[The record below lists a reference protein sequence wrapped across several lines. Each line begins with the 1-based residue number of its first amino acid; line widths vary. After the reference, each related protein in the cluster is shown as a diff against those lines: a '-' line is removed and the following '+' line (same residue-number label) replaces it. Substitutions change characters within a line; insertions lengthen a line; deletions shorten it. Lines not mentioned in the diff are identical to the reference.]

1 MNERYELLAPIA
13 EGGLGT
19 VFRARD
25 RQLGREVAVK
35 RIRADKAGDVGSA
48 VDTLIREAQQQSVL
62 QHPNIVTVHDAGVDD
77 EGGFIVMELVKGE
90 TLEDIIMRG
99 ALTLEDFDSL
109 VRQALEGMAAAH
121 EQGIIHLDLK
131 PGNLMVQWLP
141 AGRFQVKI
149 LDFGLAKTAKQPVQQ
164 DTDSQGALFGSV
176 HFMAPEQFERS
187 EVDMRTDIY
196 ALGCIFYYALT
207 QKYPFTGDTNP
218 QVMVAHLYHRLTPLS
233 ALRPDLPANLVQW
246 VDWLINRV
254 PASRPASIAEAL
266 QVYQNT
272 VSETSAGAGS
282 GTKRLITGGSV
293 GTSSSRLVTG
303 GTTGTSSSRLVTGGT
318 TGGASAS
325 RPASGVGVPRS
336 PLPPPPAK
344 VGFPKWASVTLPFLV
359 ILIGGFGVKRFIERS
374 REAGRQQRFAEI
386 ANSDKAQVTPL
397 DMQMLF
403 DYLENPKTSA
413 AAAQALS
420 QADGGDHIDS
430 MLVSHLGSA
439 RHPMAR
445 ANLVKIIGLREISG
459 TFPQILPLVQDKDTN
474 VRRAAW
480 TALGFITEGEDLAPL
495 LAELRNVPDKEADF
509 AEQAAVSAIESQ
521 SDRNTAVAPVIA
533 AYRGGAG
540 KDALRALLLRVLG
553 RVGGGDSLA
562 VIMEAVADP
571 ATGVRKAAL
580 IAIAQWPSCDPVPAL
595 AARLPRESDPAC
607 RLLLLTAATQLCSQS
622 GELPQS
628 ELFVQAQ
635 RLYEASKDVR
645 EKDQAL
651 AAMSR
656 ITDPQAAAFFDA
668 LSVSEPQ
675 RKAQAAAMS
684 KAINTALTKVTV
696 VTGNTTVSAEKA
708 DYPKLG
714 AMDLMADILV
724 NWLSVGD
731 WAAWYLQFDQPGK
744 YEIAVRQASD
754 SQREGVYQV
763 VIGGKTLRTS
773 VVRTGSAQEFRSC
786 IVGEVE
792 ITRPGIYRLRIN
804 AVEVP
809 ERQQLFRL
817 KAVELVKK

>member
-1 MNERYELLAPIA
+1 MNERYELIAPIA

-35 RIRADKAGDVGSA
+35 RIRMDKADNLGTAMDM
-48 VDTLIREAQQQSVL
+48 LIREAQQQSAL
-62 QHPNIVTVHDAGVDD
+62 QHPNIVTVHDAGVDE

-109 VRQALEGMAAAH
+109 VRQVLEGMSAAH

-131 PGNLMVQWLP
+131 PGNLMVQGLN

-149 LDFGLAKTAKQPVQQ
+149 LDFGLAKTAQQPVQQ
-164 DTDSQGALFGSV
+164 DTDEQGGLFGSV
-176 HFMAPEQFERS
+176 HFMAPEQFERAD
-187 EVDMRTDIY
+187 VDVRTDIY

-207 QKYPFTGDTNP
+207 QKYPFSGDTNP
-218 QVMVAHLYHRLTPLS
+218 QVMVAHLYHRLTPLA

-246 VDWLINRV
+246 VSWLINRD
-254 PASRPASIAEAL
+254 PANRPTSIAEAL
-266 QVYQNT
+266 QVYANT
-272 VSETSAGAGS
+272 TAETSAGTGL
-282 GTKRLITGGSV
+282 GTKKLITGAV
-293 GTSSSRLVTG
+293 GTTSSRLVTG
-303 GTTGTSSSRLVTGGT
+303 STTGSSSSKLMTR
-318 TGGASAS
+318 ASRATPLPTLPS
-325 RPASGVGVPRS
+325 RPAK
-336 PLPPPPAK
+336 A
-344 VGFPKWASVTLPFLV
+344 GFPKWASVTLPFLV

-386 ANSDKAQVTPL
+386 ANADNPQVTDL
-397 DMQMLF
+397 DMRMLF
-403 DYLENPKTSA
+403 DYLENPRTSA

-420 QADGGDHIDS
+420 QAEGGDVVND
-430 MLVSHLGSA
+430 MLVSHLSSA
-439 RHPMAR
+439 KSPMAK
-445 ANLVKIIGLREISG
+445 ANLVKIIGLREIG
-459 TFPQILPLVQDKDTN
+459 DTFSNILPLVRDADTN

-480 TALGFITEGEDLAPL
+480 TALGFVTQGDDLSPL
-495 LAELRNVPDKEADF
+495 LAELPNVPDKEADF
-509 AEQAAVSAIESQ
+509 AEQAAVSAIEAQ
-521 SDRNTAVAPVIA
+521 SDRNNAIVPVIA
-533 AYRGGAG
+533 AYRGGDT
-540 KDALRALLLRVLG
+540 KDAVRALLLRVLG

-562 VIMEAVADP
+562 VIMEAMADP
-571 ATGVRKAAL
+571 AVNVRKAAL
-580 IAIAQWPSCDPVPAL
+580 SAIAQWPSSDPLPAL

-628 ELFVQAQ
+628 ELFAQAQ

-651 AAMSR
+651 AAISR
-656 ITDPQAAAFFDA
+656 LTEPQAAAFFDA
-668 LSVSEPQ
+668 LSMSDPQ
-675 RKAQAAAMS
+675 RKAQATAMS
-684 KAINTALTKVTV
+684 KGINAALTKVTT
-696 VTGNTTVSAEKA
+696 VTDSTTVSAAKA

-731 WAAWYLQFDQPGK
+731 WASWHLQFDQPGK
-744 YEIAVRQASD
+744 YEIAVRQASE

-763 VIGGKTLRTS
+763 VIAGKTLRAS
-773 VVRTGSAQEFRSC
+773 VVLTGSAQEFRSC

-792 ITRPGIYRLRIN
+792 IKRPGIYRLRLS

-817 KAVELVKK
+817 KAIELVKK

>member
-1 MNERYELLAPIA
+1 MNERYELIAPIA

-35 RIRADKAGDVGSA
+35 RIRMDKADDLGTAMDM
-48 VDTLIREAQQQSVL
+48 LIREAQQQSVL
-62 QHPNIVTVHDAGVDD
+62 QHPNIVTVHDAGVDE

-109 VRQALEGMAAAH
+109 VRQVLEGISAAH

-131 PGNLMVQWLP
+131 PGNLMVQWLN

-149 LDFGLAKTAKQPVQQ
+149 LDFGLAKTAQQPVQQ
-164 DTDSQGALFGSV
+164 DTDEQGGLFGSV
-176 HFMAPEQFERS
+176 HFMAPEQFERAD
-187 EVDMRTDIY
+187 VDVRTDIY

-218 QVMVAHLYHRLTPLS
+218 QVMVAHLYHRITPLA

-246 VDWLINRV
+246 VDWLINRA
-254 PASRPASIAEAL
+254 PANRPASIAEAL
-266 QVYQNT
+266 QVYANT
-272 VSETSAGAGS
+272 TAETGAGTGL
-282 GTKRLITGGSV
+282 GTKKLITGTV

-303 GTTGTSSSRLVTGGT
+303 STTGSSSSKLVTG
-318 TGGASAS
+318 ASRATPLPTLPS
-325 RPASGVGVPRS
+325 RPAK
-336 PLPPPPAK
+336 A
-344 VGFPKWASVTLPFLV
+344 GFPKWASVTLPFLV

-386 ANSDKAQVTPL
+386 ANADKPQVTDL
-397 DMQMLF
+397 DMRLLF

-420 QADGGDHIDS
+420 QAEGGDVVNN
-430 MLVSHLGSA
+430 MLVSHLSSA
-439 RHPMAR
+439 KSPMAK
-445 ANLVKIIGLREISG
+445 ANLVKIIGLREIG
-459 TFPQILPLVQDKDTN
+459 DTFPNILPLVRDADSN

-480 TALGFITEGEDLAPL
+480 TALGFVTQGDDLAPL
-495 LAELRNVPDKEADF
+495 LAELPNVPDKEADF
-509 AEQAAVSAIESQ
+509 AEQAAVSAIEAQ
-521 SDRNTAVAPVIA
+521 SDRNSAVAPVIA
-533 AYRGGAG
+533 AYRGGG
-540 KDALRALLLRVLG
+540 TKDAVRALLLRVLG
-553 RVGGGDSLA
+553 RAGGGDSLA

-571 ATGVRKAAL
+571 AVSVRKAAL
-580 IAIAQWPSCDPVPAL
+580 SAIAQWPSSDPLPAL

-628 ELFVQAQ
+628 DLFAQAQ

-651 AAMSR
+651 AAVSR
-656 ITDPQAAAFFDA
+656 LTDPQAAAFFDA

-675 RKAQAAAMS
+675 RKAQATAMS
-684 KAINTALTKVTV
+684 KGINAALTKVTA
-696 VTGNTTVSAEKA
+696 VTDSSTISAEKA

-731 WAAWYLQFDQPGK
+731 WASWHLQFDQPGK
-744 YEIAVRQASD
+744 YEIAVRQASE
-754 SQREGVYQV
+754 SQHEGVYQV
-763 VIGGKTLRTS
+763 VIAGKTLRTS

-792 ITRPGIYRLRIN
+792 IKRPGIYRLRLS
-804 AVEVP
+804 ALEVP

-817 KAVELVKK
+817 KAIELVKK

>member
-272 VSETSAGAGS
+272 VAETGAGAGS
-282 GTKRLITGGSV
+282 GTKRLITRRNRV

-303 GTTGTSSSRLVTGGT
+303 GTTGTSSSRLVTGRPREEHRHHVSSQT
-318 TGGASAS
+318 TGGASATE
-325 RPASGVGVPRS
+325 APRS

-344 VGFPKWASVTLPFLV
+344 AGFPKWASVTLPFLV

-420 QADGGDHIDS
+420 QAEGGDHIDS

-495 LAELRNVPDKEADF
+495 LAELHNVPDKEADF

-540 KDALRALLLRVLG
+540 KDALRTPCCCACWV
-553 RVGGGDSLA
+553 VSAGGDSLA
-562 VIMEAVADP
+562 VIHGSHSPIRRQVCAGPRSSPSPSGRHAIPCPLWPHVCR
-571 ATGVRKAAL
+571 VRA
-580 IAIAQWPSCDPVPAL
+580 
-595 AARLPRESDPAC
+595 DPAC
-607 RLLLLTAATQLCSQS
+607 RLLLLNGRHAAL
-622 GELPQS
+622 
-628 ELFVQAQ
+628 
-635 RLYEASKDVR
+635 
-645 EKDQAL
+645 L
-651 AAMSR
+651 A
-656 ITDPQAAAFFDA
+656 
-668 LSVSEPQ
+668 
-675 RKAQAAAMS
+675 
-684 KAINTALTKVTV
+684 
-696 VTGNTTVSAEKA
+696 
-708 DYPKLG
+708 
-714 AMDLMADILV
+714 
-724 NWLSVGD
+724 VG
-731 WAAWYLQFDQPGK
+731 
-744 YEIAVRQASD
+744 
-754 SQREGVYQV
+754 
-763 VIGGKTLRTS
+763 
-773 VVRTGSAQEFRSC
+773 
-786 IVGEVE
+786 
-792 ITRPGIYRLRIN
+792 
-804 AVEVP
+804 
-809 ERQQLFRL
+809 
-817 KAVELVKK
+817 

>member
-1 MNERYELLAPIA
+1 MNERYELIAPIA

-35 RIRADKAGDVGSA
+35 RIRMDK
-48 VDTLIREAQQQSVL
+48 VDDLGTAMEMLIREAQQQSAL
-62 QHPNIVTVHDAGVDD
+62 QHPNIVTVHDAGVDE

-109 VRQALEGMAAAH
+109 VRQVLEGMSAAH

-131 PGNLMVQWLP
+131 PGNLMVQWLN

-149 LDFGLAKTAKQPVQQ
+149 LDFGLAKTAQHPVQQ
-164 DTDSQGALFGSV
+164 DTDEQGCLFGSV
-176 HFMAPEQFERS
+176 HFMAPEQFERAD
-187 EVDMRTDIY
+187 VDVRTDIY

-207 QKYPFTGDTNP
+207 QKYAFSGDTNP
-218 QVMVAHLYHRLTPLS
+218 QVMVAHLYHRLTPLA

-246 VDWLINRV
+246 VSWLINRD
-254 PASRPASIAEAL
+254 PANRPASIAEAL
-266 QVYQNT
+266 QVYTNT
-272 VSETSAGAGS
+272 KVETSAGTS
-282 GTKRLITGGSV
+282 LGTKKLITGAV
-293 GTSSSRLVTG
+293 GTSSSRLVSGSTPG
-303 GTTGTSSSRLVTGGT
+303 NSSSKLVTG
-318 TGGASAS
+318 ASRATPLPPLPS
-325 RPASGVGVPRS
+325 RPAK
-336 PLPPPPAK
+336 A
-344 VGFPKWASVTLPFLV
+344 GFPKWASVTLPFLV

-386 ANSDKAQVTPL
+386 ANADKPQVTDL
-397 DMQMLF
+397 DMRMLF

-420 QADGGDHIDS
+420 QAEGGDVVNN
-430 MLVSHLGSA
+430 MLVSHLSSA
-439 RHPMAR
+439 KSPMAK
-445 ANLVKIIGLREISG
+445 ANLVKIIGLREIG
-459 TFPQILPLVQDKDTN
+459 DTFSNILPLVRDADSN

-480 TALGFITEGEDLAPL
+480 TSLGFVTQGDNLAPL
-495 LAELRNVPDKEADF
+495 LAELPNVPDKEADF
-509 AEQAAVSAIESQ
+509 AEQAAVSAIEAQ
-521 SDRNTAVAPVIA
+521 SDRNNAVAPVIA
-533 AYRGGAG
+533 AYRGGET
-540 KDALRALLLRVLG
+540 KDAVRALLLRVLG

-562 VIMEAVADP
+562 LIMEAVADP
-571 ATGVRKAAL
+571 ALNVRKAAVS
-580 IAIAQWPSCDPVPAL
+580 AIAQWPSSDPLPGL
-595 AARLPRESDPAC
+595 AARLPHESDPAC
-607 RLLLLTAATQLCSQS
+607 RLLLLAAATQLCSQS

-628 ELFVQAQ
+628 ELFAQAQ

-651 AAMSR
+651 AAVSR
-656 ITDPQAAAFFDA
+656 LTDPQAAAFFDA
-668 LSVSEPQ
+668 LSVSDPQ
-675 RKAQAAAMS
+675 RKAQATAMS
-684 KAINTALTKVTV
+684 KGINAALTKVTA
-696 VTGNTTVSAEKA
+696 VTDSTTVSAEKA

-731 WAAWYLQFDQPGK
+731 WASWHLQFDQPGK
-744 YEIAVRQASD
+744 YEIAVRQASE

-763 VIGGKTLRTS
+763 VIAGKTLRTS

-792 ITRPGIYRLRIN
+792 IKRPGIYRLRLS
-804 AVEVP
+804 ALEVP

-817 KAVELVKK
+817 KAIELVKK

>member
-1 MNERYELLAPIA
+1 MNERYELIAPIA

-35 RIRADKAGDVGSA
+35 RIRMDKADDLGTAMDM
-48 VDTLIREAQQQSVL
+48 LIREAQQQSVL
-62 QHPNIVTVHDAGVDD
+62 QHPNIVTVHDAGVDE

-109 VRQALEGMAAAH
+109 VRQVLEGMSAAH

-131 PGNLMVQWLP
+131 PGNLMVQWLN

-149 LDFGLAKTAKQPVQQ
+149 LDFGLAKTAQQPVQQ
-164 DTDSQGALFGSV
+164 DTDEQGGLFGSV
-176 HFMAPEQFERS
+176 HFMAPEQFERAD
-187 EVDMRTDIY
+187 VDVRTDIY

-218 QVMVAHLYHRLTPLS
+218 QVMVAHLYHRLTPLA

-246 VDWLINRV
+246 VDWLINRD
-254 PASRPASIAEAL
+254 PANRPASIAEAL
-266 QVYQNT
+266 QVYANT
-272 VSETSAGAGS
+272 TAETGAGTGL
-282 GTKRLITGGSV
+282 GTKKLITGTV

-303 GTTGTSSSRLVTGGT
+303 STTGSSSSKLVTG
-318 TGGASAS
+318 ASRATPLPTLPS
-325 RPASGVGVPRS
+325 RPAK
-336 PLPPPPAK
+336 A
-344 VGFPKWASVTLPFLV
+344 GFPKWASVTLPFLV

-386 ANSDKAQVTPL
+386 ANADKPQVTDL
-397 DMQMLF
+397 DMRLLF

-420 QADGGDHIDS
+420 QAEGGDVVNN
-430 MLVSHLGSA
+430 MLVSHLSSA
-439 RHPMAR
+439 KNPMAK
-445 ANLVKIIGLREISG
+445 ANLVKIIGLREIG
-459 TFPQILPLVQDKDTN
+459 DTFPNILPLVRDADSN

-480 TALGFITEGEDLAPL
+480 TALGFVTQGDDLAPL
-495 LAELRNVPDKEADF
+495 LAELPNVPDKEADF
-509 AEQAAVSAIESQ
+509 AEQAAVSAIEAQ
-521 SDRNTAVAPVIA
+521 SDRNSAVAPVIA
-533 AYRGGAG
+533 AYRGGDT
-540 KDALRALLLRVLG
+540 KDAVRALLLRVLG

-571 ATGVRKAAL
+571 AVNVRKAAL
-580 IAIAQWPSCDPVPAL
+580 SAIAQWPSSDPLPAL

-628 ELFVQAQ
+628 DLFAQAQ

-651 AAMSR
+651 AAVSR
-656 ITDPQAAAFFDA
+656 LTDPQAAAFFDA
-668 LSVSEPQ
+668 LSVSDPQ
-675 RKAQAAAMS
+675 RKAQATAMS
-684 KAINTALTKVTV
+684 KGINAALTKVTA
-696 VTGNTTVSAEKA
+696 VTDSSTISAEKA

-731 WAAWYLQFDQPGK
+731 WASWHLQFDQPGK
-744 YEIAVRQASD
+744 YEIAVRQASE
-754 SQREGVYQV
+754 SQHEGVYQV
-763 VIGGKTLRTS
+763 VIAGKTLRTS

-792 ITRPGIYRLRIN
+792 IKRPGIYRLRLS
-804 AVEVP
+804 ALEVP

-817 KAVELVKK
+817 KAIELVKK

>member
-1 MNERYELLAPIA
+1 
-13 EGGLGT
+13 
-19 VFRARD
+19 
-25 RQLGREVAVK
+25 
-35 RIRADKAGDVGSA
+35 A

-62 QHPNIVTVHDAGVDD
+62 QHPNIVTVHDAGVDE

-109 VRQALEGMAAAH
+109 VRQVMEGMSAAH

-131 PGNLMVQWLP
+131 PGNLMVQWLN

-164 DTDSQGALFGSV
+164 DTDEQGGLYGSV
-176 HFMAPEQFERS
+176 HFMAPEQFERAD
-187 EVDMRTDIY
+187 VDVRTDIY

-218 QVMVAHLYHRLTPLS
+218 QVMVAHLYHRLTPLA

-254 PASRPASIAEAL
+254 PTSRPASVAEAL
-266 QVYQNT
+266 QVYQTT
-272 VSETSAGAGS
+272 VAEAGTGAG
-282 GTKRLITGGSV
+282 TKKLITGPV
-293 GTSSSRLVTG
+293 GTSSSRLMTG
-303 GTTGTSSSRLVTGGT
+303 STTGTSSSRLVTGGAAGT
-318 TGGASAS
+318 SSSKLVTGAGGGAPLPSLPS
-325 RPASGVGVPRS
+325 RPAK
-336 PLPPPPAK
+336 A
-344 VGFPKWASVTLPFLV
+344 GFPKWASVTLPFLV
-359 ILIGGFGVKRFIERS
+359 IVIGGLGVKRFIERS
-374 REAGRQQRFAEI
+374 REAGRQQRFVEI
-386 ANSDKAQVTPL
+386 ASSDKPQVTDL
-397 DMQMLF
+397 DMRLLF

-420 QADGGDHIDS
+420 QAEGGDVVNN

-439 RHPMAR
+439 KHPMAR
-445 ANLVKIIGLREISG
+445 ANLVKIIGLREIGG
-459 TFPQILPLVQDKDTN
+459 TFPQILPLVRDADTN

-480 TALGFITEGEDLAPL
+480 TALGFITQGDDLAPL
-495 LAELRNVPDKEADF
+495 LAELPNVPDKEADF
-509 AEQAAVSAIESQ
+509 AEQAAVSAIEAQ
-521 SDRNTAVAPVIA
+521 SDRNIAVVPVIA
-533 AYRGGAG
+533 AYRGGNT
-540 KDALRALLLRVLG
+540 KDAVRALLLRVLG

-571 ATGVRKAAL
+571 AVSVRKAAL
-580 IAIAQWPSCDPVPAL
+580 SAIAQWPSSDPLPAL
-595 AARLPRESDPAC
+595 AARLPREADPAC

-628 ELFVQAQ
+628 ELFAQAQ

-656 ITDPQAAAFFDA
+656 VTDPQAAAFFDA
-668 LSVSEPQ
+668 LSVRDPQ
-675 RKAQAAAMS
+675 RKAQATAMS
-684 KAINTALTKVTV
+684 KGINAALAKVTP
-696 VTGNTTVSAEKA
+696 VTDTTTVSAEKA

-744 YEIAVRQASD
+744 YEIAVRQASE

-763 VIGGKTLRTS
+763 VIAGKTLRAS
-773 VVRTGSAQEFRSC
+773 VVRTGSTQEFRSC

-792 ITRPGIYRLRIN
+792 IKRPGIYRLRLS
-804 AVEVP
+804 ALEVP
-809 ERQQLFRL
+809 ERQPLFRL
-817 KAVELVKK
+817 KAIELVRK